1 MTQATLEQLLM
12 IKINGRGSG
21 NTHDFDEAAV
31 IFNSKLLLE
40 GAPTHVHRRVSVQN
54 EAQERVQVGRC
65 VRENKMKSK
74 ANRSEP

>member
-31 IFNSKLLLE
+31 IFNSKLLE
-40 GAPTHVHRRVSVQN
+40 GAPTHRRVSVQN